1 MSVRNVI
8 FLSILLIVVLILTG
22 SVVGG
27 VPASPLLGGLAP
39 ILILALMT
47 WYLIILIVN
56 RAELIA
62 GLAAII
68 KLRRRA
74 EFVRTNFWLT
84 IAVYAGLFGLGIVAL
99 WTGLPQRILSRLQEM
114 ATLAISGT
122 LTQNTNKLSPSQSNP
137 IAGLF
142 PATPFIYYGILLS
155 AAICVVSFTLI
166 LGGLRLAIKTRELA
180 SDHSEEKMKVNA
192 AEVLRQ
198 TITRLKSA
206 KEYHET
212 ILQCYKRMC
221 EILSKAGLEAAP
233 EETAREFAESISAKF
248 HIGEEAVTG
257 LTFLFEEAR
266 YSNHEITEDK
276 RIMALN
282 HLGLLQQ
289 ALSPQAGMST

>member
-1 MSVRNVI
+1 MSARNVI
-8 FLSILLIVVLILTG
+8 SLSILLIVVLILTG

-27 VPASPLLGGLAP
+27 VPASPVLGGLAP
-39 ILILALMT
+39 ILILTLMT

-56 RAELIA
+56 RGELIA
-62 GLAAII
+62 GLAAIF
-68 KLRRRA
+68 KLGRRPA
-74 EFVRTNFWLT
+74 SARTNFWLT
-84 IAVYAGLFGLGIVAL
+84 IVVYAALFGLGMVAL

-114 ATLAISGT
+114 GTLAISGT
-122 LTQNTNKLSPSQSNP
+122 QNKVPSSQSNP

-142 PATPFIYYGILLS
+142 PATPFIYYGIVVS

-166 LGGLRLAIKTRELA
+166 LGGLRLAIKTRELV

-192 AEVLRQ
+192 AEVVQQ

-221 EILSKAGLEAAP
+221 EILSKAGLDAAP
-233 EETAREFAESISAKF
+233 DETAREFAESIFAKL

-266 YSNHEITEDK
+266 YSDHEISEDK

-282 HLGLLQQ
+282 HLELLQQ

>member
-1 MSVRNVI
+1 MSARNVI
-8 FLSILLIVVLILTG
+8 SSSMLLIIVLILTG
-22 SVVGG
+22 LAVGG
-27 VPASPLLGGLAP
+27 VPASPVLGGLAP

-47 WYLIILIVN
+47 WYLIVLIVN
-56 RAELIA
+56 RDELIA
-62 GLAAII
+62 GLAAIL
-68 KLRRRA
+68 KLRRRPESA
-74 EFVRTNFWLT
+74 RTNFWFT
-84 IAVYAGLFGLGIVAL
+84 IAVYAAMFGLGIVAL

-114 ATLAISGT
+114 GTLAISGT
-122 LTQNTNKLSPSQSNP
+122 QNTNKLPPSQSNP

-142 PATPFIYYGILLS
+142 PATPFIYYGVLVS

-166 LGGLRLAIKTRELA
+166 LGGLRLAIKTRELG
-180 SDHSEEKMKVNA
+180 SDHSEEKMKVNT

-233 EETAREFAESISAKF
+233 EQTAREFAESISAKL

-266 YSNHEITEDK
+266 YSNHEISEDK
-276 RIMALN
+276 RLVALN

-289 ALSPQAGMST
+289 ALSPKAGMST

>member
-1 MSVRNVI
+1 MSARNVI
-8 FLSILLIVVLILTG
+8 SLSILLIVVLILTG

-27 VPASPLLGGLAP
+27 VPASPVLGELAP

-56 RAELIA
+56 RGQLIA
-62 GLAAII
+62 GLAAIF
-68 KLRRRA
+68 KLGRRR
-74 EFVRTNFWLT
+74 EFARTNFWLT
-84 IAVYAGLFGLGIVAL
+84 IAVYAAMFGLGIVAL
-99 WTGLPQRILSRLQEM
+99 WTGLPQRILGRLQEM
-114 ATLAISGT
+114 ATLAMSG
-122 LTQNTNKLSPSQSNP
+122 TQNTNKLPPSQSNP
-137 IAGLF
+137 IARLF
-142 PATPFIYYGILLS
+142 PATPFIYYGILVS

-166 LGGLRLAIKTRELA
+166 IGGLRLAIKSRELR
-180 SDHSEEKMKVNA
+180 SDRSEEKMKVNA

-198 TITRLKSA
+198 TITHLKSA

-221 EILSKAGLEAAP
+221 ETLSQAGLEAAP
-233 EETAREFAESISAKF
+233 EETAREFAESISAKL
-248 HIGEEAVTG
+248 HIGEAVTG

-266 YSNHEITEDK
+266 YSSHEISEDK

>member
-1 MSVRNVI
+1 MSARNVI
-8 FLSILLIVVLILTG
+8 SLSILLIVVLVLTG

-27 VPASPLLGGLAP
+27 VPASPVLGGLAP

-56 RAELIA
+56 RGDLIA
-62 GLAAII
+62 GLAAIF
-68 KLRRRA
+68 KLRRRPESA
-74 EFVRTNFWLT
+74 PTNLWLT
-84 IAVYAGLFGLGIVAL
+84 IAVYAALFGLGIVAM

-114 ATLAISGT
+114 ATLTISG
-122 LTQNTNKLSPSQSNP
+122 TQNTNKLPPSQSNP

-142 PATPFIYYGILLS
+142 PATPFIYYGILVS

-166 LGGLRLAIKTRELA
+166 LGGLRLAIKTRELG

-192 AEVLRQ
+192 VEVLWQ

-233 EETAREFAESISAKF
+233 EETAREFAESISAKL

-266 YSNHEITEDK
+266 YSNHEISEDK